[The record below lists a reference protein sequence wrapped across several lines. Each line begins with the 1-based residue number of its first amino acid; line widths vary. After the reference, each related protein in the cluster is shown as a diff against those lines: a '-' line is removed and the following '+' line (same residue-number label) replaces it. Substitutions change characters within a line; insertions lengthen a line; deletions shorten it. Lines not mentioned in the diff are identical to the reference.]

1 MPKGRGF
8 RSSNIMMKNALVS
21 KEKLFQFVLQEER
34 LQEVFKS
41 RAKSGGYVP
50 LSCIIMRGARLHT
63 LLDLLISLDI
73 LCEYFDFKENKIPEN
88 VFVPEQEVFDFA
100 ARKEKI
106 CKESGKAYLR
116 DPKNVSLFD
125 DVEFQSNCFGILLE
139 LLNALNLLPKYFT
152 WIKTGGAT
160 KNCEKDS

>member
-1 MPKGRGF
+1 
-8 RSSNIMMKNALVS
+8 MMKNALVS

-34 LQEVFKS
+34 LQEVFES

-73 LCEYFDFKENKIPEN
+73 LCEYFDFEGKNKIPEN

-106 CKESGKAYLR
+106 CKEKGKEYLR

-152 WIKTGGAT
+152 WCKQTGSVRRTRAG
-160 KNCEKDS
+160 D